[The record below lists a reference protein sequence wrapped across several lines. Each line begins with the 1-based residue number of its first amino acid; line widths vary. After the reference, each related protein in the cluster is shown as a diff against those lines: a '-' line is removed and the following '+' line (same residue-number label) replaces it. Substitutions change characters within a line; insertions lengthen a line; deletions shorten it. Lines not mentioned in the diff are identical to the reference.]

1 MPAGRTYTPLARTT
15 LSSAAAS
22 VTFSSISGSYT
33 DLVLVVSTISVNG
46 TAYMTVNGD
55 TNTNYSRTFM
65 YGTGSSAVSARTT
78 NFASFPFTVGSVNGT
93 FSASIV
99 HLMNYSNSTTYKTFL
114 TRGNDA
120 ADATVGLVGLWRNT
134 NAITS
139 INLTTASDNFNTG
152 STFTLYGIAAA

>member
-1 MPAGRTYTPLARTT
+1 MAAGATYTTLATTT
-15 LSSAAAS
+15 LSSAQSS
-22 VTFSSISGSYT
+22 VTFSSISGTYT

-46 TAYMTVNGD
+46 TAYMTVNSD
-55 TNTNYSRTFM
+55 TGTNYSRTFM
-65 YGTGSSAVSARTT
+65 YGTGSSVASARTT
-78 NFASFPFTVGSVNGT
+78 NFASYPFTVGSVSGT

-120 ADATVGLVGLWRNT
+120 ADATVALVGLWRNT

-139 INLTTASDNFNTG
+139 INLATASGNFNTG